1 MNKRQTLEDLYEYR
15 YNWIPDNLKDGI
27 GHFNVFKLDDF
38 IGENPKPLSFNR
50 RVYFKITLLFG
61 KSRLHY
67 ADKVIYIDKQALV
80 FSNPQIPYS
89 WESIGN
95 KQSGFFCVFTESF
108 FKQFGKLI
116 DYPIFQPNGNLVFE
130 LTDKQVD
137 IFKHIFLEMFNEI
150 NSDYPYKYDVL
161 RNLTFEAIHK
171 AMKIQPIQLPETSVS
186 NGAERISSL
195 FMELLERQFPIENT
209 NQSIELRFASE
220 YANRLNIH
228 VNHLNRTLKEKMKL
242 STKEIIANRILQ
254 EAKLLLRHTT
264 WNISQIG
271 YCLGFEDVSNF
282 SLFFK
287 KNTQLSPSQF
297 RNKIIV

>member
-1 MNKRQTLEDLYEYR
+1 MNKEQTLEDFYEYR
-15 YNWIPDNLKDGI
+15 YNWIPDNLKKGI
-27 GHFNVFKLDDF
+27 GHFNVFQLDDF
-38 IGENPKPLSFNR
+38 LGENSKPLSFNR
-50 RVYFKITLLFG
+50 RIYYKVTLIFG
-61 KSRLHY
+61 KSRVHY
-67 ADKVIYIDKQALV
+67 ADKVIDIEKQALV

-89 WESIGN
+89 WESLGD

-108 FKQFGKLI
+108 FKQLRKLT
-116 DYPIFQPNGNLVFE
+116 DYPIFQPNGNRVFE
-130 LTDKQVD
+130 LTNEQANV
-137 IFKHIFLEMFNEI
+137 FEHIFLEMVNEI

-161 RNLTFEAIHK
+161 CNLTFEAIHK

-186 NGAERISSL
+186 NGSERIFSL

-209 NQSIELRFASE
+209 NQRIALRFASE

-228 VNHLNRTLKEKMKL
+228 VNHLNRALKDKVKL
-242 STKEIIANRILQ
+242 STKEIIANRIVQ

-271 YCLGFEDVSNF
+271 HCLGFEDVSNF

-287 KNTQLSPSQF
+287 KNTELSPSQF
-297 RNKIIV
+297 RKK